1 MGILSGKMGFFY
13 IITLIILAVLII
25 FYIKETKY
33 NAFMQVAIS
42 LLFAGA
48 LGNFIDRLFNGEVVD
63 FIDTNI
69 FGYDFP
75 IFNIA
80 DSSLTIGVI
89 FVIIALVKDATKK
102 NRGHVVETYEYKIED
117 EALVGQRIDKLLSD
131 FNSEWSRSQ
140 LQDWIKN
147 DLVTVNGK
155 IIKSNYKV
163 KLNDEIQVTEKEVVE
178 ADILPENLNLDI
190 YYEDEDVAIVYKPKG
205 MVVHPSPGHYTGTL
219 VNGLM
224 YQIKDLSG
232 INGEIRPG
240 IVHRIDKDTS
250 GLLMV
255 AKNDI
260 AHRGLVE
267 QLMDKT
273 VKRKYTALV
282 HGNIPHDYGTIDA
295 PIGRNKK
302 TVNLWMLLMMEKKQ

>member
-1 MGILSGKMGFFY
+1 MKKKYYIGLSLIVAIVILIVDQLTKKIITATMNIGDSYEVIPHFLNITSHRNNGAAWGILSGKMGFFY

-102 NRGHVVETYEYKIED
+102 E
-117 EALVGQRIDKLLSD
+117 
-131 FNSEWSRSQ
+131 
-140 LQDWIKN
+140 
-147 DLVTVNGK
+147 
-155 IIKSNYKV
+155 
-163 KLNDEIQVTEKEVVE
+163 
-178 ADILPENLNLDI
+178 
-190 YYEDEDVAIVYKPKG
+190 
-205 MVVHPSPGHYTGTL
+205 
-219 VNGLM
+219 
-224 YQIKDLSG
+224 
-232 INGEIRPG
+232 
-240 IVHRIDKDTS
+240 
-250 GLLMV
+250 
-255 AKNDI
+255 
-260 AHRGLVE
+260 
-267 QLMDKT
+267 
-273 VKRKYTALV
+273 
-282 HGNIPHDYGTIDA
+282 
-295 PIGRNKK
+295 
-302 TVNLWMLLMMEKKQ
+302 

>member
-1 MGILSGKMGFFY
+1 MKKKYYIGLSLIVAIVILIIDQLTKKIITSTMNIGDSYEVIPHFLNITSHRNNGAAWGILSGKMGFFY

-102 NRGHVVETYEYKIED
+102 E
-117 EALVGQRIDKLLSD
+117 
-131 FNSEWSRSQ
+131 
-140 LQDWIKN
+140 
-147 DLVTVNGK
+147 
-155 IIKSNYKV
+155 
-163 KLNDEIQVTEKEVVE
+163 
-178 ADILPENLNLDI
+178 
-190 YYEDEDVAIVYKPKG
+190 
-205 MVVHPSPGHYTGTL
+205 
-219 VNGLM
+219 
-224 YQIKDLSG
+224 
-232 INGEIRPG
+232 
-240 IVHRIDKDTS
+240 
-250 GLLMV
+250 
-255 AKNDI
+255 
-260 AHRGLVE
+260 
-267 QLMDKT
+267 
-273 VKRKYTALV
+273 
-282 HGNIPHDYGTIDA
+282 
-295 PIGRNKK
+295 
-302 TVNLWMLLMMEKKQ
+302 

>member
-1 MGILSGKMGFFY
+1 MKKKYYIGLSLIVAIVILMIDQLTKKIITATMNIGDSYEVIPHFLNITSHRNNGAAWGILSGKMGFFY

-102 NRGHVVETYEYKIED
+102 E
-117 EALVGQRIDKLLSD
+117 
-131 FNSEWSRSQ
+131 
-140 LQDWIKN
+140 
-147 DLVTVNGK
+147 
-155 IIKSNYKV
+155 
-163 KLNDEIQVTEKEVVE
+163 
-178 ADILPENLNLDI
+178 
-190 YYEDEDVAIVYKPKG
+190 
-205 MVVHPSPGHYTGTL
+205 
-219 VNGLM
+219 
-224 YQIKDLSG
+224 
-232 INGEIRPG
+232 
-240 IVHRIDKDTS
+240 
-250 GLLMV
+250 
-255 AKNDI
+255 
-260 AHRGLVE
+260 
-267 QLMDKT
+267 
-273 VKRKYTALV
+273 
-282 HGNIPHDYGTIDA
+282 
-295 PIGRNKK
+295 
-302 TVNLWMLLMMEKKQ
+302 